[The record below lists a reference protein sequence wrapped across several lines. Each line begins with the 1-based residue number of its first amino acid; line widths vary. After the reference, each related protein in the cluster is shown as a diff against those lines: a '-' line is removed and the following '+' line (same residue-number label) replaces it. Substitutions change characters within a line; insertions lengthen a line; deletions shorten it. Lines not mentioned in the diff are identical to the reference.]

1 MGMYP
6 VEMCN
11 SNMKVNNLM
20 GHTMF
25 PFFTLCRSKR
35 SKALLIACL
44 VITVAYGQA
53 TTSPGSVADN
63 LNKGFEE
70 VSNTFVDIYDYLT
83 YACWT
88 AAAAVAVVGGFTVF
102 SKYSNGDQD
111 AKKYLVGF
119 IFGIIL
125 LAIIPSVVKVIF
137 FQ

>member
-1 MGMYP
+1 
-6 VEMCN
+6 
-11 SNMKVNNLM
+11 MKENNLLRQNQSRFIRVCK
-20 GHTMF
+20 H
-25 PFFTLCRSKR
+25 KR
-35 SKALLIACL
+35 TRVVLTVCLLA
-44 VITVAYGQA
+44 TVAYGQA
-53 TTSPGSVADN
+53 STSPGSVAEN

-70 VSNTFVDIYDYLT
+70 VSNTFVDIFDYLT

-125 LAIIPSVVKVIF
+125 LAIIPSVVKVVF
-137 FQ
+137 FH